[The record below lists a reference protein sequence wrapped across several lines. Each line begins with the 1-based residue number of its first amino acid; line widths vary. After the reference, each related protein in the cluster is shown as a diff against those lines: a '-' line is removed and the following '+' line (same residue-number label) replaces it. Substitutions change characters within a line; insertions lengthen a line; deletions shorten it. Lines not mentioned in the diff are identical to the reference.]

1 MKTSIW
7 TGTCAAVIAVST
19 AAMMAQAPQT
29 PQTPPQTPPAPPT
42 APQSNQDKVTVT
54 GCLRAAPS
62 STSSS
67 AAATPE
73 TAKPDTD
80 QKFVLTEATAAPAAA
95 PAAAPTGEPSTP
107 QAPPAAAAANTP
119 SASTYRLIANPS
131 ALTPH
136 VGKKLALTGTIESA
150 AAAAASQS
158 PAGNEA
164 MMPSLKV
171 ESGKIVADT
180 CTAP

>member
-7 TGTCAAVIAVST
+7 TGTCATIIAIST

-62 STSSS
+62 STSST

-73 TAKPDTD
+73 AAKPDTD

-95 PAAAPTGEPSTP
+95 PAAAPTGEPSSP
-107 QAPPAAAAANTP
+107 QAPPAAAANAP
-119 SASTYRLIANPS
+119 SASTYRLIVNPS

-150 AAAAASQS
+150 AASAASQS